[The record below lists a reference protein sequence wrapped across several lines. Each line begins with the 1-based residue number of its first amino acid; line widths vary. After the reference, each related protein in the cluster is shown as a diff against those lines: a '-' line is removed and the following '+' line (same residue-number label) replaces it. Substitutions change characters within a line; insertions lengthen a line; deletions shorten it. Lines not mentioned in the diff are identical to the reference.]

1 MFFRLK
7 KSGERGYVQIVENK
21 RDGAAV
27 RQRVIANVGRADELA
42 ASGALASLIASGAK
56 LTDQVLLINALD
68 EDAEGALSV
77 TAKRI
82 GGPMLFGRI
91 WERLGVADVLTH
103 LLKERA
109 FEFPVERAVF
119 VAALHRLFVSG
130 SDRDCWSWMEDYDI
144 PGAEGLDL
152 HHFYRAMAWLGEE
165 VEEKPERALAPRCVK
180 DLIEEKL
187 FDRRRD
193 LFTDL
198 SIVFMDTTSLSFYGE
213 GGETLGEHGY
223 SKDYRPDLKQMIL
236 GLVVDGDGRPI
247 CTEMWPGNTAD
258 VTSLL
263 PVVDRLRKRFSI
275 GRVCVVAD
283 RGMISAA
290 TIAGLE
296 ERKLEYIL
304 GARERSDAVVRKI
317 VLENDDP
324 FVPLLVERKAG
335 ETQLFVK
342 QVKAEGVRYVV
353 CRNEAEAEN
362 DRKDREAIVA
372 ALDAQLKKGDKA
384 LIGNSAYRRYLR
396 KVGAKARHS
405 FEIDAGKLAE
415 EARFDGIF
423 VLRTN
428 AKVTPLQA
436 VLRYRDLLL
445 VEDLFRRTKAI
456 MCTRPIF
463 HSSDAAIRGHV
474 FCSFLALAM
483 QKHLD
488 DLLRQTGLVPEWKDL
503 LRDLDRLAQARIR
516 HRGADWLVRTDAA
529 PAVTMLFKRPAS
541 PCRRAPI
548 TPAPA
553 AGPVQIRSKPP
564 RPPQVVPRQA
574 EFRRNANP
582 INPLQ
587 KPGVQVGSSELR
599 QGPGVP
605 RLLAA
610 LGLDAVLLCG
620 GKIDDRVDAVLGH
633 AQFDRQIH
641 VAAAVAVDE
650 RVETELAQPIGQA
663 LAVRHGLDAVLRE
676 PSVIGGAAMPITFA
690 PAPPG
695 QLDRDRADAA
705 RRGRHG
711 NCIAGLQRYGMH
723 CGIGRAARERAVR
736 ALG

>member
-7 KSGERGYVQIVENK
+7 KSGQRGYVQIVENR

-27 RQRVIANVGRADELA
+27 RQRVIANLGRADELA

-56 LTDQVLLINALD
+56 LTDQVLLIHALD
-68 EDAEGALSV
+68 EDEGALSV
-77 TAKRI
+77 AARRI
-82 GGPMLFGRI
+82 GGPLLFGRI
-91 WERLGVADVLTH
+91 WDRLGIGAVLDD
-103 LLKERA
+103 LLNERA

-130 SDRDCWSWMEDYDI
+130 SDRDCSSWMEDYDI

-165 VEEKPERALAPRCVK
+165 LEEKPDGALAPRCVK
-180 DLIEEKL
+180 DLIEERL

-198 SIVFMDTTSLSFYGE
+198 SAVFMDTTSLSFYGE

-236 GLVVDGDGRPI
+236 SLVVDGDGRPI

-258 VTSLL
+258 VTTLL
-263 PVVDRLRKRFSI
+263 PVVDRLQRRFSI
-275 GRVCVVAD
+275 DRVCVVAD

-290 TIAGLE
+290 TVAGLE

-304 GARERSDAVVRKI
+304 GARERSEAIVRKI

-342 QVKAEGVRYVV
+342 PVKVEGARYVV

-396 KVGAKARHS
+396 KAGARGVPS

-428 AKVTPLQA
+428 ARVTPLQA

-456 MCTRPIF
+456 MRTRPIF

-474 FCSFLALAM
+474 FCSFLALSM

-488 DLLRQTGLVPEWKDL
+488 DLARQAGFAPEWKDL
-503 LRDLDRLAQARIR
+503 LRDLDRLAQVRIR
-516 HRGADWLVRTDAA
+516 HRSADWLVRTDAA
-529 PAVTMLFKRPAS
+529 SDVTRLFKCAHVALPPRAHQAS
-541 PCRRAPI
+541 PPP
-548 TPAPA
+548 PAP
-553 AGPVQIRSKPP
+553 SKS
-564 RPPQVVPRQA
+564 PQ
-574 EFRRNANP
+574 
-582 INPLQ
+582 
-587 KPGVQVGSSELR
+587 K
-599 QGPGVP
+599 
-605 RLLAA
+605 
-610 LGLDAVLLCG
+610 
-620 GKIDDRVDAVLGH
+620 
-633 AQFDRQIH
+633 
-641 VAAAVAVDE
+641 
-650 RVETELAQPIGQA
+650 
-663 LAVRHGLDAVLRE
+663 
-676 PSVIGGAAMPITFA
+676 
-690 PAPPG
+690 
-695 QLDRDRADAA
+695 
-705 RRGRHG
+705 RRGRPKRSATP
-711 NCIAGLQRYGMH
+711 I
-723 CGIGRAARERAVR
+723 
-736 ALG
+736 

>member
-7 KSGERGYVQIVENK
+7 KSGQRGYVQIVENT

-27 RQRVIANVGRADELA
+27 RQKVIANIGRADELA

-68 EDAEGALSV
+68 EDAKGALSIA
-77 TAKRI
+77 AKRI
-82 GGPMLFGRI
+82 GGPLLFGRI
-91 WERLGVADVLTH
+91 WERLGVADVLIG

-119 VAALHRLFVSG
+119 AAALHRLFVSG
-130 SDRDCWSWMEDYDI
+130 SDRDCSSWMEDYDI

-165 VEEKPERALAPRCVK
+165 LEEKPDGALAPRCLK
-180 DLIEEKL
+180 DLIEERL
-187 FDRRRD
+187 FDRR

-198 SIVFMDTTSLSFYGE
+198 CAVFMDTTSLSFYGE

-236 GLVVDGDGRPI
+236 GLVIDGDGRPI

-258 VTSLL
+258 VTTLL
-263 PVVDRLRKRFSI
+263 PVVDRLQRRFSI

-296 ERKLEYIL
+296 ERSLEYIL
-304 GARERSDAVVRKI
+304 GTRERSDAVVRKL

-324 FVPLLVERKAG
+324 FVPLLVVRKAG

-342 QVKAEGVRYVV
+342 QVNAEGVRYVV

-396 KVGAKARHS
+396 KVGARGERS

-436 VLRYRDLLL
+436 VLRYRDLLQ

-456 MCTRPIF
+456 MRTRPIF

-474 FCSFLALAM
+474 FCSFLALSM

-488 DLLRQTGLVPEWKDL
+488 DLARRAGLAPEWKEL
-503 LRDLDRLAQARIR
+503 LRDLDRLHQVRIHYR
-516 HRGADWLVRTDAA
+516 SADWLVRTDAA
-529 PAVTMLFKRPAS
+529 PDVTRLFKCAHVALPSRARQARP
-541 PCRRAPI
+541 PP
-548 TPAPA
+548 PAP
-553 AGPVQIRSKPP
+553 SK
-564 RPPQVVPRQA
+564 
-574 EFRRNANP
+574 
-582 INPLQ
+582 
-587 KPGVQVGSSELR
+587 SLR
-599 QGPGVP
+599 
-605 RLLAA
+605 
-610 LGLDAVLLCG
+610 
-620 GKIDDRVDAVLGH
+620 K
-633 AQFDRQIH
+633 
-641 VAAAVAVDE
+641 
-650 RVETELAQPIGQA
+650 
-663 LAVRHGLDAVLRE
+663 
-676 PSVIGGAAMPITFA
+676 
-690 PAPPG
+690 
-695 QLDRDRADAA
+695 
-705 RRGRHG
+705 RRGRPRRS
-711 NCIAGLQRYGMH
+711 ATST
-723 CGIGRAARERAVR
+723 
-736 ALG
+736 

>member
-7 KSGERGYVQIVENK
+7 RSGKRGYVQIVENT

-27 RQRVIANVGRADELA
+27 RQRVIANLGRADELA

-77 TAKRI
+77 AAKRI
-82 GGPMLFGRI
+82 GGPLLFGRI
-91 WERLGVADVLTH
+91 WERLGVADVLIG

-109 FEFPVERAVF
+109 FEFPVERAVV

-130 SDRDCWSWMEDYDI
+130 SDRDCASWIKDYDI

-165 VEEKPERALAPRCVK
+165 LEEKPDGALAPRCLK
-180 DLIEEKL
+180 DLIEERL

-193 LFTDL
+193 LFADL
-198 SIVFMDTTSLSFYGE
+198 SAVFMDTTSLSFYGE

-236 GLVVDGDGRPI
+236 GLIVDGDGRPI

-258 VTSLL
+258 VTTLL
-263 PVVDRLRKRFSI
+263 PVVDRLRRRFSI

-304 GARERSDAVVRKI
+304 GARERSDAVVRKL

-362 DRKDREAIVA
+362 DRKDRE
-372 ALDAQLKKGDKA
+372 
-384 LIGNSAYRRYLR
+384 
-396 KVGAKARHS
+396 
-405 FEIDAGKLAE
+405 EIDAGKLAE

-423 VLRTN
+423 VLRIN

-456 MCTRPIF
+456 MRTRPIF
-463 HSSDAAIRGHV
+463 HSSDAPIRGHV
-474 FCSFLALAM
+474 FCYFLALSM

-488 DLLRQTGLVPEWKDL
+488 DLARQAGLAPEWKEL
-503 LRDLDRLAQARIR
+503 LRDLDRLQQVRIR
-516 HRGADWLVRTDAA
+516 YRAADWLPG
-529 PAVTMLFKRPAS
+529 PAR
-541 PCRRAPI
+541 
-548 TPAPA
+548 
-553 AGPVQIRSKPP
+553 
-564 RPPQVVPRQA
+564 
-574 EFRRNANP
+574 
-582 INPLQ
+582 
-587 KPGVQVGSSELR
+587 
-599 QGPGVP
+599 
-605 RLLAA
+605 
-610 LGLDAVLLCG
+610 
-620 GKIDDRVDAVLGH
+620 
-633 AQFDRQIH
+633 
-641 VAAAVAVDE
+641 
-650 RVETELAQPIGQA
+650 
-663 LAVRHGLDAVLRE
+663 
-676 PSVIGGAAMPITFA
+676 
-690 PAPPG
+690 
-695 QLDRDRADAA
+695 
-705 RRGRHG
+705 
-711 NCIAGLQRYGMH
+711 
-723 CGIGRAARERAVR
+723 
-736 ALG
+736 

>member
-7 KSGERGYVQIVENK
+7 RSGRRGYVQIVENR

-27 RQRVIANVGRADELA
+27 RQRVIANLGRADELA
-42 ASGALASLIASGAK
+42 ASGALASLLASGAK

-77 TAKRI
+77 AAKRI

-91 WERLGVADVLTH
+91 WERLGVADVLIG

-130 SDRDCWSWMEDYDI
+130 SDRDCASWTKDYDI

-165 VEEKPERALAPRCVK
+165 LEEKPDGALAPRCLK
-180 DLIEEKL
+180 DLIEERL

-198 SIVFMDTTSLSFYGE
+198 SAVFMDTTSLSFYGE
-213 GGETLGEHGY
+213 GGQTLGEHGY

-258 VTSLL
+258 VTTLL
-263 PVVDRLRKRFSI
+263 PVVDRRFSI

-296 ERKLEYIL
+296 ERGLEYIL
-304 GARERSDAVVRKI
+304 GARERSDAIVRKI

-342 QVKAEGVRYVV
+342 PVKAEGVRYVV

-372 ALDAQLKKGDKA
+372 ALDAQLRKGDKA

-396 KVGAKARHS
+396 KAGANGERS

-456 MCTRPIF
+456 MRTRPIF
-463 HSSDAAIRGHV
+463 HSSNAAIRGHV
-474 FCSFLALAM
+474 FCSFLALSM

-488 DLLRQTGLVPEWKDL
+488 DLARQAGLAPEWKEL
-503 LRDLDRLAQARIR
+503 LRDLDRLQQVRIHCR
-516 HRGADWLVRTDAA
+516 AADWLVRTDAA
-529 PAVTMLFKRPAS
+529 PDVTRLFKCAHVALPSRARQARP
-541 PCRRAPI
+541 
-548 TPAPA
+548 PAPL
-553 AGPVQIRSKPP
+553 PSK
-564 RPPQVVPRQA
+564 
-574 EFRRNANP
+574 
-582 INPLQ
+582 
-587 KPGVQVGSSELR
+587 S
-599 QGPGVP
+599 
-605 RLLAA
+605 
-610 LGLDAVLLCG
+610 
-620 GKIDDRVDAVLGH
+620 DRK
-633 AQFDRQIH
+633 
-641 VAAAVAVDE
+641 
-650 RVETELAQPIGQA
+650 
-663 LAVRHGLDAVLRE
+663 
-676 PSVIGGAAMPITFA
+676 
-690 PAPPG
+690 
-695 QLDRDRADAA
+695 
-705 RRGRHG
+705 RRGRPRRS
-711 NCIAGLQRYGMH
+711 ATPT
-723 CGIGRAARERAVR
+723 
-736 ALG
+736 

>member
-7 KSGERGYVQIVENK
+7 TSGQRGYVQIVENK

-27 RQRVIANVGRADELA
+27 RQRVIANLGRADELA
-42 ASGALASLIASGAK
+42 GSGALASLIASGAK
-56 LTDQVLLINALD
+56 LTDQVLLITALD
-68 EDAEGALSV
+68 EDTDGALSV
-77 TAKRI
+77 AAKRI

-91 WERLGVADVLTH
+91 WERLGTGAVLDD
-103 LLKERA
+103 LLKDRA
-109 FEFPVERAVF
+109 FGFPVERAVF
-119 VAALHRLFVSG
+119 VAALRRLIVSG
-130 SDRDCWSWMEDYDI
+130 SDRDCSAWMEDYDI
-144 PGAEGLDL
+144 PGAQGLDL

-165 VEEKPERALAPRCVK
+165 VEEKPAEALAPRCVK
-180 DLIEEKL
+180 DLIEERL

-198 SIVFMDTTSLSFYGE
+198 SVVFMDTTSLSFYGE
-213 GGETLGEHGY
+213 GGETLGERGY

-258 VTSLL
+258 VTTLL
-263 PVVDRLRKRFSI
+263 PVVDRLRQRFFI

-324 FVPLLVERKAG
+324 FVPLLIERRAG

-342 QVKAEGVRYVV
+342 QVKIEGVRYVV
-353 CRNEAEAEN
+353 CRNEEEAEN
-362 DRKDREAIVA
+362 DRKQREAIVA

-396 KVGAKARHS
+396 KAGARGASS

-423 VLRTN
+423 VLRAN
-428 AKVTPLQA
+428 ARVTPLQA
-436 VLRYRDLLL
+436 VLRYRDLLQ

-456 MCTRPIF
+456 MRTRPIF

-488 DLLRQTGLVPEWKDL
+488 DLLRQAGLASEWKDL
-503 LRDLDRLAQARIR
+503 LRNLDRLAEVRSR

-529 PAVTMLFKRPAS
+529 PAVAALFRAAHVALPPRARPA
-541 PCRRAPI
+541 
-548 TPAPA
+548 
-553 AGPVQIRSKPP
+553 
-564 RPPQVVPRQA
+564 RPPPS
-574 EFRRNANP
+574 P
-582 INPLQ
+582 P
-587 KPGVQVGSSELR
+587 
-599 QGPGVP
+599 
-605 RLLAA
+605 
-610 LGLDAVLLCG
+610 
-620 GKIDDRVDAVLGH
+620 DR
-633 AQFDRQIH
+633 
-641 VAAAVAVDE
+641 
-650 RVETELAQPIGQA
+650 
-663 LAVRHGLDAVLRE
+663 
-676 PSVIGGAAMPITFA
+676 
-690 PAPPG
+690 PAKK
-695 QLDRDRADAA
+695 
-705 RRGRHG
+705 RRGRPRRS
-711 NCIAGLQRYGMH
+711 ATPT
-723 CGIGRAARERAVR
+723 
-736 ALG
+736 

>member
-7 KSGERGYVQIVENK
+7 TSGQRGYVQIVENK

-27 RQRVIANVGRADELA
+27 RQRVIANLGRADELA
-42 ASGALASLIASGAK
+42 GSGALASLIASGAK

-68 EDAEGALSV
+68 ADAEGALSA

-91 WERLGVADVLTH
+91 WERLGIGAVLDD
-103 LLKERA
+103 LLKDRA

-130 SDRDCWSWMEDYDI
+130 SDRDCSAWIQDYDI

-165 VEEKPERALAPRCVK
+165 MEERPAGALAPRCVK
-180 DLIEEKL
+180 DLIEETL

-198 SIVFMDTTSLSFYGE
+198 SVVFMDTTSLSFYGE

-258 VTSLL
+258 VTTLL
-263 PVVDRLRKRFSI
+263 PVVDRLRQRFSI

-290 TIAGLE
+290 AIAGLE
-296 ERKLEYIL
+296 DRRLEYIL
-304 GARERSDAVVRKI
+304 GARERSDAIVRKI
-317 VLENDDP
+317 MLENDDS

-335 ETQLFVK
+335 ETQLFIK
-342 QVKAEGVRYVV
+342 QVKVEGVRYVV
-353 CRNEAEAEN
+353 CRNEEEAEN
-362 DRKDREAIVA
+362 DRKEREAIVA

-396 KVGAKARHS
+396 KAGAKGALA

-428 AKVTPLQA
+428 AKITPLQA
-436 VLRYRDLLL
+436 VLRYRDLLK

-456 MCTRPIF
+456 MRTRPIF

-488 DLLRQTGLVPEWKDL
+488 DLLRQAGLVPEWKDL
-503 LRDLDRLAQARIR
+503 LRDLDRLQEVSIR

-529 PAVTMLFKRPAS
+529 PAVAMLFKSAHVALPPRVRPA
-541 PCRRAPI
+541 
-548 TPAPA
+548 
-553 AGPVQIRSKPP
+553 
-564 RPPQVVPRQA
+564 RPPPS
-574 EFRRNANP
+574 P
-582 INPLQ
+582 
-587 KPGVQVGSSELR
+587 
-599 QGPGVP
+599 
-605 RLLAA
+605 
-610 LGLDAVLLCG
+610 
-620 GKIDDRVDAVLGH
+620 DR
-633 AQFDRQIH
+633 
-641 VAAAVAVDE
+641 
-650 RVETELAQPIGQA
+650 
-663 LAVRHGLDAVLRE
+663 
-676 PSVIGGAAMPITFA
+676 
-690 PAPPG
+690 PA
-695 QLDRDRADAA
+695 RK
-705 RRGRHG
+705 RRGRPRRS
-711 NCIAGLQRYGMH
+711 ATST
-723 CGIGRAARERAVR
+723 
-736 ALG
+736 

>member
-1 MFFRLK
+1 
-7 KSGERGYVQIVENK
+7 
-21 RDGAAV
+21 
-27 RQRVIANVGRADELA
+27 VIANLGRADELA

-56 LTDQVLLINALD
+56 LTDQVLLIHALD
-68 EDAEGALSV
+68 EDEGALSV
-77 TAKRI
+77 AARRI
-82 GGPMLFGRI
+82 GGPLLFGRI
-91 WERLGVADVLTH
+91 WDRLGIGAVLDD
-103 LLKERA
+103 LLNERA

-130 SDRDCWSWMEDYDI
+130 SDRDCSSWMEDYDI

-165 VEEKPERALAPRCVK
+165 LEEKPDGALAPRCVK
-180 DLIEEKL
+180 DLIEERL

-198 SIVFMDTTSLSFYGE
+198 SAVFMDTTSLSFYGE

-236 GLVVDGDGRPI
+236 SLVVDGDGRPI

-258 VTSLL
+258 VTTLL
-263 PVVDRLRKRFSI
+263 PVVDRLQRRFSI
-275 GRVCVVAD
+275 DRVCVIAD

-290 TIAGLE
+290 TVAGLE

-304 GARERSDAVVRKI
+304 GARERSEAIVRKI

-342 QVKAEGVRYVV
+342 PVKVEGARYVV

-396 KVGAKARHS
+396 QAGARGVPS

-428 AKVTPLQA
+428 ARVTPLQA

-456 MCTRPIF
+456 MRTRPIF

-474 FCSFLALAM
+474 FCSFLALSM

-488 DLLRQTGLVPEWKDL
+488 DLARQAGFAPEWKDL
-503 LRDLDRLAQARIR
+503 LRDLDRLAQVRIR
-516 HRGADWLVRTDAA
+516 HRSADWLVRTDAA
-529 PAVTMLFKRPAS
+529 SDVTRLFTCAHVALPPRAHQARP
-541 PCRRAPI
+541 P
-548 TPAPA
+548 TPAP
-553 AGPVQIRSKPP
+553 SKSP
-564 RPPQVVPRQA
+564 R
-574 EFRRNANP
+574 
-582 INPLQ
+582 
-587 KPGVQVGSSELR
+587 K
-599 QGPGVP
+599 
-605 RLLAA
+605 
-610 LGLDAVLLCG
+610 
-620 GKIDDRVDAVLGH
+620 
-633 AQFDRQIH
+633 
-641 VAAAVAVDE
+641 
-650 RVETELAQPIGQA
+650 
-663 LAVRHGLDAVLRE
+663 
-676 PSVIGGAAMPITFA
+676 
-690 PAPPG
+690 
-695 QLDRDRADAA
+695 
-705 RRGRHG
+705 RRGRPKRS
-711 NCIAGLQRYGMH
+711 ATPT
-723 CGIGRAARERAVR
+723 
-736 ALG
+736 